1 MFCIRPPGTL
11 AINDFSNH
19 TSSILLCT
27 FYIIIIVY
35 FSLMYNKID
44 INILDE
50 LVDITGDEF
59 VLTDNET
66 ILKYSKDETED
77 LEFKPE
83 VVVKP
88 ANAKEISEILLLANK
103 YKIPVVPRGGGTGL
117 SGGALNIFGGISL
130 SMERFNKI
138 LEIDEK
144 NFQAVVEPGVITQV
158 FQEELEKVGLFYPV
172 DPASRGSCFIGGN
185 LAECSGGPRAVK
197 YGVTRDYVLALE
209 FVTPTGTIISN
220 GARTIKNVTGYN
232 LAQLIIGSE
241 GTLGVITKIIFKLL
255 SLPKFRK
262 VLLISFNSI
271 ESCISSVA
279 EFFAAGITPSALEF
293 LEKSAVKAAEAQLNK
308 KYPNSDAEAQLFIEV
323 DGNYEDALNNDVQNI
338 AAVAEKFDAID
349 IILAE
354 DRQKMDDIWE
364 LRRGTGDAVKS
375 ISTYKEEDT
384 VVPRNKMPALIK
396 GVNVISSK
404 YGITTICYGHAGDG
418 NVHVNIL
425 KDKLS
430 DEEWNANIDNAINEI
445 FQLTI
450 SLGGT
455 ISGEHGIGYSQKKYL
470 PIALSKDE
478 IDLMKEIKKTFD
490 PNNILNPGKIF
501 PDA

>member
-1 MFCIRPPGTL
+1 
-11 AINDFSNH
+11 
-19 TSSILLCT
+19 
-27 FYIIIIVY
+27 
-35 FSLMYNKID
+35 MYNKVD
-44 INILDE
+44 LNILE
-50 LVDITGDEF
+50 RLVDIVGENF
-59 VLTDNET
+59 VSRDGEL
-66 ILKYSKDETED
+66 LSKYSKDETED
-77 LEFKPE
+77 LIFQPE

-88 ANAKEISEILLLANK
+88 ANTKEVSEIIKLANE

-117 SGGALNIFGGISL
+117 SGGALNIYGGICL
-130 SMERFNKI
+130 SMERFNRI
-138 LEIDEK
+138 LEIDEN
-144 NFQAVVEPGVITQV
+144 NFQAVVEPGVITQI
-158 FQEELEKVGLFYPV
+158 FQEEVEKYGLFYPV

-185 LAECSGGPRAVK
+185 LAECSGGPRALK

-209 FVTPTGTIISN
+209 FVTPTGEIISN

-241 GTLGVITKIIFKLL
+241 GTLGVITKIVFKLI

-262 VLLISFNSI
+262 VLLIPFDSI
-271 ESCISSVA
+271 DNCISSVA
-279 EFFAAGITPSALEF
+279 EFFTSGITPSALEF
-293 LEKSAVKAAEAQLNK
+293 LEKSAVKAAETQLNK
-308 KYPNSDAEAQLFIEV
+308 KYPVSDAEAQLFIEV
-323 DGNYEDALNNDVQNI
+323 DGNYEEALNNDVQKI
-338 AAVAEKFDAID
+338 AEVAEKFGAID

-396 GVNVISSK
+396 GVKEISSR
-404 YGITTICYGHAGDG
+404 YGIRSICYGHAGDG
-418 NVHVNIL
+418 NVHINIL

-430 DEEWNANIDNAINEI
+430 DKEWNERIDDAVREVFN
-445 FQLTI
+445 LTI

-455 ISGEHGIGYSQKKYL
+455 LSGEHGIGYSQKNYL
-470 PIALSKDE
+470 SIALSYAE
-478 IDLMKEIKKTFD
+478 IRLMKEIKRTFD

-501 PDA
+501 PD